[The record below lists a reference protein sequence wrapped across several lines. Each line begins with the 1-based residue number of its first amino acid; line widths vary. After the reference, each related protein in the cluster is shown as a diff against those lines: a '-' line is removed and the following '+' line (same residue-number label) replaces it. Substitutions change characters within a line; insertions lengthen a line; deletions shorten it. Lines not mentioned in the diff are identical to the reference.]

1 MNVNAKLV
9 LKNILMKNISKNLI
23 FQESTKALLLNYCLK
38 HKMLSS
44 NRKLM
49 SRDVSPPPKKFFS
62 RICNKLFENKSY
74 WIRYKKISQLLLT
87 DYVREATLFVCGSI
101 FVGVVYDYVGCGC
114 VCVCM
119 WVVGVYG
126 LGGDTV

>member
-23 FQESTKALLLNYCLK
+23 FQESTKALLLKYCLQ

-49 SRDVSPPPKKFFS
+49 SRDVSPPPKKIFFP
-62 RICNKLFENKSY
+62 NL
-74 WIRYKKISQLLLT
+74 Q
-87 DYVREATLFVCGSI
+87 
-101 FVGVVYDYVGCGC
+101 
-114 VCVCM
+114 
-119 WVVGVYG
+119 
-126 LGGDTV
+126 

>member
-23 FQESTKALLLNYCLK
+23 FQESTKALLLKYCLK

-49 SRDVSPPPKKFFS
+49 SRDVSPPPKKIFFP
-62 RICNKLFENKSY
+62 NL
-74 WIRYKKISQLLLT
+74 Q
-87 DYVREATLFVCGSI
+87 
-101 FVGVVYDYVGCGC
+101 
-114 VCVCM
+114 
-119 WVVGVYG
+119 
-126 LGGDTV
+126 

>member
-23 FQESTKALLLNYCLK
+23 FHESTKALLLNYCLK

-49 SRDVSPPPKKFFS
+49 SRDVSPPPKKIFS

-101 FVGVVYDYVGCGC
+101 LCGLWVCMCLYVGCWC
-114 VCVCM
+114 V
-119 WVVGVYG
+119 WVGRGYSIICPY
-126 LGGDTV
+126 